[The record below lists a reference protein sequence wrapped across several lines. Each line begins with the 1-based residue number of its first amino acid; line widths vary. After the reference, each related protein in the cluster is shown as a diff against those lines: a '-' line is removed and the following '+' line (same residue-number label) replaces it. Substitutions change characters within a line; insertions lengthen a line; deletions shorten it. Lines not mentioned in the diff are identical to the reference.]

1 MRKIKKTALIPPC
14 TRNIDIV
21 NFPPFVIMGQMVS
34 SAIESIQDDSQKQQ
48 LANDALNQMQ
58 ELGHQQINSFMHDV
72 T

>member
-1 MRKIKKTALIPPC
+1 
-14 TRNIDIV
+14 
-21 NFPPFVIMGQMVS
+21 MGQMVS
-34 SAIESIQDDSQKQQ
+34 TAIESVQADSQKQQ